1 MNASFKAKGQNARQ
15 RILECIIKNLEE
27 KGYAPSIRELGE
39 MVGLKS
45 PSSIHKH
52 LLKMNNEGMI
62 VYETDKQRA
71 ISVPGYKFVK
81 VVD

>member
-1 MNASFKAKGQNARQ
+1 MNESFKTRGQMVRQ
-15 RILECIIKNLEE
+15 RMLDCIIKNLEE

-45 PSSIHKH
+45 PSSVHTH
-52 LLKMNNEGMI
+52 LLRMHDEGLI

>member
-1 MNASFKAKGQNARQ
+1 MNKSFKARGQMIRQ
-15 RILECIIKNLEE
+15 RMLECIIKNLEE

-45 PSSIHKH
+45 PSSVHKH
-52 LLKMNNEGMI
+52 LLKLHDEGLI